1 MRYSIIIFLIVT
13 YICVSCSNGNNE
25 QKKPFMRTV
34 DDNPPHTF
42 YRNDISV
49 PEEMRN
55 QGPEFEIVKVEEEK
69 DEE

>member
-1 MRYSIIIFLIVT
+1 MHFRIILLLIVF
-13 YICVSCSNGNNE
+13 ISVSCSNDKNE
-25 QKKPFMRTV
+25 QKQPFMRTV

-55 QGPEFEIVKVEEEK
+55 PGPEFEIVKVEEE
-69 DEE
+69 

>member
-1 MRYSIIIFLIVT
+1 MHCKIILLLTFSF
-13 YICVSCSNGNNE
+13 ICVSCSSDKNE

-34 DDNPPHTF
+34 DDNPPHTY
-42 YRNDISV
+42 YRNDITV

-55 QGPEFEIVKVEEEK
+55 QGPEFEIVKVEE

>member
-1 MRYSIIIFLIVT
+1 MRFRILFIFVVSLF
-13 YICVSCSNGNNE
+13 CVSCSNDKNE
-25 QKKPFMRTV
+25 QKRPFMRTV

-55 QGPEFEIVKVEEEK
+55 PGPEFEIVKDEKEYNEE
-69 DEE
+69 